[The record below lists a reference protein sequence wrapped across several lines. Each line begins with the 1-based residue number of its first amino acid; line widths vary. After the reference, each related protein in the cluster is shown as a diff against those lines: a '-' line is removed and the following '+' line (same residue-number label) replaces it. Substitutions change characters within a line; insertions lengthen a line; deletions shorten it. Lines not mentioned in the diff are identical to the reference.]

1 MLQVNFIGFNSVS
14 WIPGVYIL
22 YFTPL
27 PPRGKKWQSA
37 DAQQKRKKENNKLNE
52 EKEGKNKFCKIILAI
67 YFMTYITADE
77 RGGDNKKYTRLQLVK
92 RRTGK
97 KYDVNCPNEGGKN
110 ITLYRKWIIKIENIR
125 KKGKTNGV
133 HNF

>member
-37 DAQQKRKKENNKLNE
+37 DAQHTRKKENNKLNE

-77 RGGDNKKYTRLQLVK
+77 RGGITKNIQDYSWWREEQ
-92 RRTGK
+92 
-97 KYDVNCPNEGGKN
+97 GKN
-110 ITLYRKWIIKIENIR
+110 MMWTVQMREEKFNIIPEVNNKNWKHK
-125 KKGKTNGV
+125 KKGEDKWCA
-133 HNF
+133 

>member
-52 EKEGKNKFCKIILAI
+52 EKEGKNKFCKIFLAI

-77 RGGDNKKYTRLQLVK
+77 RGGITKNIQDYSWWREEQ
-92 RRTGK
+92 
-97 KYDVNCPNEGGKN
+97 GKN
-110 ITLYRKWIIKIENIR
+110 MMWTVQMREEKI
-125 KKGKTNGV
+125 
-133 HNF
+133 